1 MRGIAA
7 QTGPKLL
14 ITLAVGLAGLLGGQ
28 WLVSGDTSG
37 TGTVAPAVEQAASP
51 LPLPAPQPVPE
62 AQLASADGSG
72 PLIVKSVL
80 SLDRSL
86 QHGDYAWSD
95 EGVAAGPLLITV
107 DLSSQLL
114 SVYRGG
120 VEIGRAVIL
129 YGATDKPTPTGEF
142 KVTQM
147 KRDHISNLY
156 NAPMPYMLRLTN
168 DGVAIHGSNVEW
180 GSATHGCI
188 GVPEEFAALLFEQ
201 ARLGTRVLISGEA
214 PVAETA

>member
-1 MRGIAA
+1 MMRAMIAPLGA
-7 QTGPKLL
+7 KLL
-14 ITLAVGLAGLLGGQ
+14 MGLALGLAGLLGGQ
-28 WLVSGDTSG
+28 WLVSGAANETAALPIA
-37 TGTVAPAVEQAASP
+37 VAQAEAA
-51 LPLPAPQPVPE
+51 LPAPTPQP
-62 AQLASADGSG
+62 QLASAEASG

-80 SLDRSL
+80 ALDRSL

-107 DLSSQLL
+107 DLASQLI

-142 KVTQM
+142 TITQK

-201 ARLGTRVLISGEA
+201 ATLGTRVLISGEA
-214 PVAETA
+214 PAAETA